1 MPCMPTDH
9 KEVELKA
16 WLNMS
21 KIPLSLIKLSDT
33 LFDFIMLYGGPRFEH
48 CFQNKNFIE
57 VFK

>member
-21 KIPLSLIKLSDT
+21 KIPLSLTELPDT
-33 LFDFIMLYGGPRFEH
+33 LFDFIILYDGG
-48 CFQNKNFIE
+48 
-57 VFK
+57 

>member
-1 MPCMPTDH
+1 MPTDH